1 MNLSTVVNVGVKMPR
16 KMLDALAIYE
26 TTCVMQNKQQTTE
39 EDVKVYLEHR
49 HGPDL
54 AAQFKPEYLL
64 NSRAT

>member
-1 MNLSTVVNVGVKMPR
+1 MPR

-49 HGPDL
+49 YGPDM
-54 AAQFKPEYLL
+54 AVQFKPEYLL
-64 NSRAT
+64 NSRAP